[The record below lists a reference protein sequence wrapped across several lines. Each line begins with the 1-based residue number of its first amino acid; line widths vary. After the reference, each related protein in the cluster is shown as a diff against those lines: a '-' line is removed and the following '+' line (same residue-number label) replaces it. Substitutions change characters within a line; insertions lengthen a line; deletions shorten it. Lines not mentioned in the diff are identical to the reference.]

1 MYKNSRKEDATIKT
15 LIPAVYDFT
24 FKAIMLNPDNLDYLK
39 TLINEI
45 TKIPMDDLDDMQVL
59 NSEHIVSGK
68 NAKRMQS
75 DIIVSVGSRYINI
88 EANKDYYKGVFTKNK
103 TYTYQIGSKLYNKN
117 EGYAKEKSVIQ
128 INFDNFYLFDN
139 KQEIYEFVMMEKT
152 THEIHKEINY
162 SIYHVCLPYIKDECY
177 DKDVRELS
185 KFERYCLMLI
195 AETTEYTKKLV
206 GDDEV
211 MKKVGKRLEQLSEDE
226 NIIGLYDAEEE
237 ARKVELTKLENAKE
251 EGIEQKTKE
260 IINNLHLKNYSLEDI
275 ASIVSLSIEEV
286 KRLLNTE

>member
-1 MYKNSRKEDATIKT
+1 
-15 LIPAVYDFT
+15 
-24 FKAIMLNPDNLDYLK
+24 
-39 TLINEI
+39 
-45 TKIPMDDLDDMQVL
+45 
-59 NSEHIVSGK
+59 
-68 NAKRMQS
+68 
-75 DIIVSVGSRYINI
+75 
-88 EANKDYYKGVFTKNK
+88 
-103 TYTYQIGSKLYNKN
+103 
-117 EGYAKEKSVIQ
+117 
-128 INFDNFYLFDN
+128 
-139 KQEIYEFVMMEKT
+139 MMEQT

-251 EGIEQKTKE
+251 KGIEQGKKE
-260 IINNLHLKNYSLEDI
+260 IINRLSGKNYSLEEIADI
-275 ASIVSLSIEEV
+275 VLIPIDEV
-286 KRLLNTE
+286 KRMLEEE